1 MLKKFNGDIDSVYYE
16 DLDNYD
22 YFSDAHDDKYRK
34 IGIIRRL
41 FKLFDSER
49 LSQ

>member
-1 MLKKFNGDIDSVYYE
+1 MVILIVFIMKTLIT
-16 DLDNYD
+16 D
-22 YFSDAHDDKYRK
+22 YFSYAHDDKYRK